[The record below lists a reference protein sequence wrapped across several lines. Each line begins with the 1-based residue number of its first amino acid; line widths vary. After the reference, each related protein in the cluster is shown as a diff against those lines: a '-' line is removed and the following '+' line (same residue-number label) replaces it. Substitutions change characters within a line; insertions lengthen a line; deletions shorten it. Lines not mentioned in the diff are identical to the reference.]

1 MVALSSSERAIP
13 HCFNIY
19 LNFFFF
25 GSCDKKALPCYFAA
39 ALEHHKKTTTT
50 TKKTRGKKTFE
61 HRQCRTLPCLSR
73 VWERYLLFAS
83 VSVSE
88 HIYIFPYKVNSHIS
102 SLLKVFT
109 LLRYLLCEHFRRIFF
124 EPPRPSSI
132 VVDLFIPLVLCY
144 CAYILC
150 TAFFHLAC
158 LFRAQEA
165 HRLFL
170 RFWTT

>member
-1 MVALSSSERAIP
+1 MPWLFHQKYLCRFLMYFICFYRERKKNFLLQSKSDSLYKSVCIMLWSHYHHPNAPYRTVLTFI
-13 HCFNIY
+13 
-19 LNFFFF
+19 LTFFFF

-124 EPPRPSSI
+124 EPLPPK
-132 VVDLFIPLVLCY
+132 
-144 CAYILC
+144 
-150 TAFFHLAC
+150 
-158 LFRAQEA
+158 
-165 HRLFL
+165 
-170 RFWTT
+170 